1 MIKCFFFDRDGVL
14 IKDYGYFFDKS
25 KIKWLKGAI
34 NSIKILKRK
43 KIKVIV
49 VTNQS
54 GIARGFFKENDL
66 NKFHEQMN
74 LELKKKN
81 AKIDKFYFCPF
92 HPNGSVKKYSKKSN
106 LRKPNNGMIL
116 QALNKFNLKNSEC
129 FMIGDKRS
137 DYLCAKKSN
146 IKFEYKK
153 KYSLEK
159 QINNILNSSNDI

>member
-14 IKDYGYFFDKS
+14 IKDYGYFFNKS

-49 VTNQS
+49 ITNQS
-54 GIARGFFKENDL
+54 GIARGFFDENDL
-66 NKFHEQMN
+66 NKFHKQMN

-92 HPNGSVKKYSKKSN
+92 HPKGSVKKYSKKSN

>member
-14 IKDYGYFFDKS
+14 IKDYGYFFNKS

-49 VTNQS
+49 ITNQS
-54 GIARGFFKENDL
+54 GIARGFFDENDL
-66 NKFHEQMN
+66 NKFHKQMN

-92 HPNGSVKKYSKKSN
+92 HPKGSVKK
-106 LRKPNNGMIL
+106 
-116 QALNKFNLKNSEC
+116 
-129 FMIGDKRS
+129 
-137 DYLCAKKSN
+137 
-146 IKFEYKK
+146 
-153 KYSLEK
+153 
-159 QINNILNSSNDI
+159 